1 MVSVKRRGVSPMR
14 SMLKRIISA
23 MLVTVM
29 VLSMTT
35 VVFADTFTDMPN
47 DWRKGAIENAVKNG
61 LISGKG
67 NGLVAPD
74 DNITRAE
81 MASIIVRALGATK
94 EADISKY
101 VDVKKG
107 SWYYNEFSKA
117 VYMGAFT
124 GIDEN
129 HMNPTGNIT
138 FQECFVVLSK
148 VFGLCYRTTSEKA
161 KELILAY
168 SDGTTVA
175 SWASLYYGSIL
186 ENGYW
191 TGGPDKKLRGTDYI
205 NRGEFAVVMDN
216 LVKMYIDEPGAVSE
230 LPEGNI
236 LVRCNDVVLDGIE
249 TKYDVIIGDG
259 VEPEKVSVKD
269 VKIDGRL
276 VIRGCA
282 SEENKGKTSAV
293 IGLTPTGSIY
303 DIQLIV
309 PYLVVSVNKL
319 NFARGHVVLHSTI
332 KR

>member
-1 MVSVKRRGVSPMR
+1 MKSI
-14 SMLKRIISA
+14 LKRIVSS
-23 MLVTVM
+23 MLVVVM
-29 VLSMTT
+29 LLSMTT

-47 DWRKGAIENAVKNG
+47 DWRKTAIENAVKNG
-61 LISGKG
+61 IISGKG

-81 MASIIVRALGATK
+81 MASIIVRALGAK
-94 EADISKY
+94 NEADVSKY
-101 VDVKKG
+101 LDVKKDK
-107 SWYYNEFSKA
+107 WYYSDFSKA

-124 GIDEN
+124 GNEN
-129 HMNPTGNIT
+129 NRMMPNANIT

-148 VFGLCYRTTSEKA
+148 VFGLHHRMKA
-161 KELILAY
+161 DKASELISAY
-168 SDGTTVA
+168 SDANTVS
-175 SWASLYYGSIL
+175 SWASLYYASLL
-186 ENGYW
+186 EKGYW
-191 TGGPDKKLRGTDYI
+191 TGGPEKKLRGTDYI

-216 LVKMYIDEPGAVSE
+216 LVKMYIDEPGEVTN

-236 LVRCNDVVLDGIE
+236 VVRCNDAVLDGIE

-259 VEPEKVSVKD
+259 VEPQKVSVNN

-293 IGLTPTGSIY
+293 IGLAPTGSIY